1 MSPSAGGGSA
11 YTSGWIGDLNTF
23 FCCCV
28 FCLFVL
34 HVAGDEPVEH
44 PMQWLCKC
52 RGGQCT
58 LYRFDKGPGGNEGA
72 VWNCGEQE
80 QAGSREMVPVE
91 GEVPKMF
98 KTTPVDPLKKKKS
111 SNFLIEFWM
120 LSFKKVEILQKEII
134 VSQTD
139 VKTFHKELSTLKK
152 TYQSLMISRQSAHTE
167 VWNNNPKVLDM
178 KVL

>member
-1 MSPSAGGGSA
+1 
-11 YTSGWIGDLNTF
+11 
-23 FCCCV
+23 
-28 FCLFVL
+28 
-34 HVAGDEPVEH
+34 
-44 PMQWLCKC
+44 
-52 RGGQCT
+52 
-58 LYRFDKGPGGNEGA
+58 
-72 VWNCGEQE
+72 
-80 QAGSREMVPVE
+80 
-91 GEVPKMF
+91 
-98 KTTPVDPLKKKKS
+98 
-111 SNFLIEFWM
+111 M